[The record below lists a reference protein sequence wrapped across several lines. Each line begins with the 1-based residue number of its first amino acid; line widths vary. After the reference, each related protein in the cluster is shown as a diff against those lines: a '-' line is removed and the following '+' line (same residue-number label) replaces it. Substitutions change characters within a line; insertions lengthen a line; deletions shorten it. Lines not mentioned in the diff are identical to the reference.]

1 MLNLTL
7 TYIPIDHLSIYLSM
21 YNVEKKLSFSQI
33 KWSLSLRG
41 VEFTFEFYIIP
52 LYKDDLK
59 KMENKCHLI

>member
-33 KWSLSLRG
+33 KWSLSLCG